1 MLLRRVAM
9 KLDRIQQI
17 AMYARDLE
25 ETINFY
31 RDTLGAR
38 FIAKF
43 DPPGLAFFNFSG
55 MRILLEKA
63 GPKAT
68 LYFWVD
74 DIDSAYAELRSK
86 GIEFKGE
93 PHLIHRDDTGVF
105 GKPGEEEWMAFF
117 SDPSG
122 NILALVTRKSGP
134 S

>member
-1 MLLRRVAM
+1 VRILAV
-9 KLDRIQQI
+9 KLERIHQI
-17 AMYARDLE
+17 AVYARDLE
-25 ETINFY
+25 EAILFY

-38 FIAKF
+38 FLVKYE
-43 DPPGLAFFNFSG
+43 PPGLAFLDFAG
-55 MRILLEKA
+55 VRVLLEKE

-86 GIEFKGE
+86 GIEFSGQ

-105 GKPGEEEWMAFF
+105 GQPGEEEWMAFF

-122 NILALVTRKSGP
+122 NTLALATRRP

>member
-1 MLLRRVAM
+1 V
-9 KLDRIQQI
+9 KLERIHQI
-17 AMYARDLE
+17 AVYARDLE
-25 ETINFY
+25 EAILFY

-38 FIAKF
+38 FLVKYE
-43 DPPGLAFFNFSG
+43 PPGLAFLDFAG
-55 MRILLEKA
+55 VRVLLEKD

-86 GIEFKGE
+86 GIEFSGE

-105 GKPGEEEWMAFF
+105 GQPGEEEWMAFF

-122 NILALVTRKSGP
+122 NILALATRRRS
-134 S
+134 